1 VARASYERCNADEQF
16 FRDFYRNFFTNC
28 PEVEPMF
35 AKTDFT
41 RQHQLLKHAI
51 GLLLIFP
58 NQSSAEPTILTRVAE
73 RHSQRELDVDP
84 AWYPKFVDSLI
95 ETARSHD
102 PEFTS
107 ETEEAWRQAVAK
119 GVAYMQ
125 AQYRRP
131 EPSTG

>member
-1 VARASYERCNADEQF
+1 
-16 FRDFYRNFFTNC
+16 
-28 PEVEPMF
+28 
-35 AKTDFT
+35 
-41 RQHQLLKHAI
+41 
-51 GLLLIFP
+51 
-58 NQSSAEPTILTRVAE
+58 VAE